1 MSTALRADRL
11 HRTAHTS
18 DNKCGK
24 QGQKLNY
31 APKKN
36 MVFTVPIFTKLILTQ
51 YSFVNDFCTEF
62 YRSRTKN
69 ATKRVKCLFTHL
81 GKEGV
86 RLSVYGI

>member
-1 MSTALRADRL
+1 MSTALCADRL

-36 MVFTVPIFTKLILTQ
+36 MVFTAPIFMKLMLTQ

-62 YRSRTKN
+62 YRNGTKN
-69 ATKRVKCLFTHL
+69 ATKSVKFY
-81 GKEGV
+81 
-86 RLSVYGI
+86 LST